1 MWSERRRRTD
11 GVFLYEDNR
20 LIPNS
25 KIFEEIAEFLVKLR
39 NEENIPF
46 PDDFLNQAVSSLA
59 CTIKN
64 RFNRPNF
71 PLSGESIAVSTTPKT
86 AALFF
91 DRVWQSRAFLDVAPK
106 EISIYGATEEE
117 IWIDSLF
124 VATKDRTDDRLAQLI
139 INTKNLVPEYIFM
152 RQPLCR
158 FISEAL
164 YKHHKFIATP
174 IYESMDSL
182 NKEYQPGRI
191 EVIFATIKN
200 IGVVDEE
207 KLEWSQIEE
216 FRNDYNSRRKYR
228 RMIHWL
234 DSELV
239 GKSENFISDRIAN
252 KLEDY
257 EWALKKHGI
266 ETITGC
272 LSRIIDPR
280 FIAASSAAVAGLAL
294 AGDQFI
300 AAIGGLGLLA
310 GKAAI
315 SITKAGLDII
325 DRRRGKDSEIAFV
338 YAMKKKL
345 K

>member
-1 MWSERRRRTD
+1 LKQDTE
-11 GVFLYEDNR
+11 F
-20 LIPNS
+20 
-25 KIFEEIAEFLVKLR
+25 FEEIAEFILKLR
-39 NEENIPF
+39 DEEDIIDSPEK
-46 PDDFLNQAVSSLA
+46 LKLTVSEIA
-59 CTIKN
+59 CTIKD

-71 PLSGESIAVSTTPKT
+71 PQPGQSIAVSNTPKT
-86 AALFF
+86 AALFY
-91 DRVWQSRAFLDVAPK
+91 DRVWYPLSLTDAPPK
-106 EISIYGATEEE
+106 EISIYGAIEEE
-117 IWIDSLF
+117 IWLESLF
-124 VATKDRTDDRLAQLI
+124 LITKDRTDDRLAQI
-139 INTKNLVPEYIFM
+139 IIRTKNPIPKRMF
-152 RQPLCR
+152 RQPVYR

-164 YKHHKFIATP
+164 FIHHGFVATP
-174 IYESMDSL
+174 LYESMDSL
-182 NKEYQPGRI
+182 NKEYHPGNI
-191 EVIFATIKN
+191 EVIFAAIEN
-200 IGVVDEE
+200 IAIVDEG
-207 KLEWSQIEE
+207 KLRWSQIEE
-216 FRNDYNSRRKYR
+216 FRKDYDSRRKYR

-239 GKSENFISDRIAN
+239 GKSGNFISDGIAN

-315 SITKAGLDII
+315 SITKSALDII
-325 DRRRGKDSEIAFV
+325 DRRRGKDSEVAFV
-338 YAMKKKL
+338 YDIKKKL

>member
-1 MWSERRRRTD
+1 
-11 GVFLYEDNR
+11 
-20 LIPNS
+20 
-25 KIFEEIAEFLVKLR
+25 
-39 NEENIPF
+39 
-46 PDDFLNQAVSSLA
+46 
-59 CTIKN
+59 
-64 RFNRPNF
+64 
-71 PLSGESIAVSTTPKT
+71 
-86 AALFF
+86 
-91 DRVWQSRAFLDVAPK
+91 
-106 EISIYGATEEE
+106 
-117 IWIDSLF
+117 
-124 VATKDRTDDRLAQLI
+124 
-139 INTKNLVPEYIFM
+139 
-152 RQPLCR
+152 LCR
-158 FISEAL
+158 LISEAL
-164 YKHHKFIATP
+164 FKHHKFIATP

-191 EVIFATIKN
+191 EVIFAAIKN
-200 IGVVDEE
+200 IGVADEE
-207 KLEWSQIEE
+207 KLEWSQIME
-216 FRNDYNSRRKYR
+216 FRKDSNARKKYQ

-239 GKSENFISDRIAN
+239 GKSENIISDRIAI

-280 FIAASSAAVAGLAL
+280 FIATSLATVAGLAL

-300 AAIGGLGLLA
+300 AAIGGLSLLA

-338 YAMKKKL
+338 YDMKKKL

>member
-1 MWSERRRRTD
+1 MKPD
-11 GVFLYEDNR
+11 
-20 LIPNS
+20 S
-25 KIFEEIAEFLVKLR
+25 KIFEDIAEFLIKLR
-39 NEENIPF
+39 NEENITF
-46 PDDFLNQAVSSLA
+46 RDDFFKQAVSDLA
-59 CTIKN
+59 DTIKN
-64 RFNRPNF
+64 RFHRPNL
-71 PLSGESIAVSTTPKT
+71 PLSGESIAISNTPKT

-91 DRVWQSRAFLDVAPK
+91 DRVWETRAFLEAAPK
-106 EISIYGATEEE
+106 EISMYGATEEE

-139 INTKNLVPEYIFM
+139 INANNPIPEHIFR

-164 YKHHKFIATP
+164 FKHYKFIATP
-174 IYESMDSL
+174 FYESAESL
-182 NKEYQPGRI
+182 NKEYHPGNI
-191 EVIFATIKN
+191 GVIFAAIKN
-200 IGVVDEE
+200 IGIVDEE
-207 KLEWSQIEE
+207 KLEWSQVKE
-216 FRNDYNSRRKYR
+216 FRKDLNCQRKYR

-239 GKSENFISDRIAN
+239 GKSGNFISDRIAN

-266 ETITGC
+266 ETVIGSF
-272 LSRIIDPR
+272 SRIIDPR
-280 FIAASSAAVAGLAL
+280 FIIATSAAVAGLNL
-294 AGDQFI
+294 TGERFI
-300 AAIGGLGLLA
+300 AAIAGLGLLA

-325 DRRRGKDSEIAFV
+325 DKRRGKDSEIAYV
-338 YAMKKKL
+338 YDIKKKL